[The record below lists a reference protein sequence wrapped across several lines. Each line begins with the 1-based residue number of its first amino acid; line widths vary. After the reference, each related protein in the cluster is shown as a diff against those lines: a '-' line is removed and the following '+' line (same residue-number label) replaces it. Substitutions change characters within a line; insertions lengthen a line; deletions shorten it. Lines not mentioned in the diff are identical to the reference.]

1 MNRTLA
7 VGLGAYA
14 AFGLATLAMAHNLA
28 GAPPDLELPIV
39 ALLVAW
45 QVYYV
50 LFMIPKMGP
59 TVDMDLFWPTYIVL
73 AFFGRISHRHA
84 GTRKRVA
91 LDYPALTCL
100 QGCDN

>member
-39 ALLVAW
+39 ALLAA
-45 QVYYV
+45 
-50 LFMIPKMGP
+50 P
-59 TVDMDLFWPTYIVL
+59 
-73 AFFGRISHRHA
+73 
-84 GTRKRVA
+84 
-91 LDYPALTCL
+91 
-100 QGCDN
+100 